1 MRKWGLKSAQNDS
14 PQALLSGK
22 NPGKYIPQGCDGC
35 GSRASAFCNPNRTLY
50 ITHWWS
56 KNCTGQVFHS
66 QQMRANGYTYAAL
79 TKELIRDYNYSRQ
92 SATMSC
98 FSTKLGKSGF
108 VVSSSCS
115 STPARS
121 SDSCRTGSQGCIS
134 IAFHGKG
141 CSANATESH
150 NLAEG
155 RCVRAMETSGLPGSN
170 MLQVRC
176 NKSSGTVTVLEFK
189 GTNVCSG
196 RNSSDTFPG
205 GSTCTSNLP
214 LKITGCGERNTHPF
228 LSPQPAWR
236 AAWSWVAVTT
246 PR

>member
-1 MRKWGLKSAQNDS
+1 MGSNGTWTKPVGAPFTYVSCSSGGAHIWGVNGS
-14 PQALLSGK
+14 PQAPLSGK

-66 QQMRANGYTYAAL
+66 QQMRANGYTCAAL

-92 SATMSC
+92 SATCS
-98 FSTKLGKSGF
+98 STKLGKSGF

-155 RCVRAMETSGLPGSN
+155 RRVQMKPARPE
-170 MLQVRC
+170 
-176 NKSSGTVTVLEFK
+176 
-189 GTNVCSG
+189 
-196 RNSSDTFPG
+196 NSRF
-205 GSTCTSNLP
+205 
-214 LKITGCGERNTHPF
+214 F
-228 LSPQPAWR
+228 LF
-236 AAWSWVAVTT
+236 
-246 PR
+246 